1 MLETQIRLTEK
12 IENALD
18 EISQRT
24 GKPVRELIYEAIEIF
39 VSENQQTDRRALMQ
53 KARGIWADREDF
65 KSIERVDCIDAII
78 LKVIMSG

>member
-65 KSIERVDCIDAII
+65 KSIESIR
-78 LKVIMSG
+78 KEWNRF